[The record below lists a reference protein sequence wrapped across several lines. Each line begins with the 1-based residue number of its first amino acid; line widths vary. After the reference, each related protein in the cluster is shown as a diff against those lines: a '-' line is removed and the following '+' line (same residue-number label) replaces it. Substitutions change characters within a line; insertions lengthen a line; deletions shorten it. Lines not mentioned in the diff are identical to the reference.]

1 MRIFYGEL
9 FVSPAHYL
17 YLSQNILYGELFASP
32 AHYLVSNTLWLF
44 ASPAH
49 GLTKGK

>member
-17 YLSQNILYGELFASP
+17 YLSQNKLYGELFASP
-32 AHYLVSNTLWLF
+32 AHYLVTHYIVAVCL
-44 ASPAH
+44 PRPRVD
-49 GLTKGK
+49 

>member
-32 AHYLVSNTLWLF
+32 AHYIVTEYIVAFCLPRPRVD
-44 ASPAH
+44 
-49 GLTKGK
+49 